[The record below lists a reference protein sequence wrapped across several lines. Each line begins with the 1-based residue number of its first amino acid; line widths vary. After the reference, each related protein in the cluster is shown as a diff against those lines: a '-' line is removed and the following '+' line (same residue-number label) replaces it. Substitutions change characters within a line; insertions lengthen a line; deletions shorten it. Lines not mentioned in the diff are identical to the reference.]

1 MKKTLMGL
9 VILGG
14 IAASVAYKLKKD
26 EQEKELLDL
35 EIELLEKEIE
45 EGHRECLAQA
55 ASLETDDDKEVFDCE
70 QEATYENKPEEMVEE
85 SSNVEEY
92 PNIDEQTKETID
104 RLNEDVFTSLEN
116 NGDKAGE
123 ERPIQ
128 HFVEFEN
135 EEDLHSFK
143 KAVIEKGYVVTHGDG
158 PYDLSVLHI
167 APLDRSQ
174 LVTHIYYLANQAMQN
189 NGKYKGWNSRVS
201 Y

>member
-26 EQEKELLDL
+26 EHQKELLDL
-35 EIELLEKEIE
+35 EIDLLEKEIE
-45 EGHRECLAQA
+45 EGHKECLAQA
-55 ASLETDDDKEVFDCE
+55 ALEE
-70 QEATYENKPEEMVEE
+70 QSQESDEEC
-85 SSNVEEY
+85 SSNEEKCATEEY
-92 PNIDEQTKETID
+92 PNLDQEAKESIDQQNETI
-104 RLNEDVFTSLEN
+104 FTSLDHEDEN
-116 NGDKAGE
+116 AE

-128 HFVEFEN
+128 HFIEFEN
-135 EEDLHSFK
+135 ELDLKAFK
-143 KAVIEKGYVVTHGDG
+143 EAVIEKGYVVTHGEG
-158 PYDLSVLHI
+158 PHDLSVLHI